1 MSGAVSFVLGLL
13 GLGAA
18 GGSMLDRMPLKIR
31 GLHEVQARVSGILML
46 QRLLCANVFEKSII
60 LFMTAALIALVNF
73 GGSIHLVH
81 ICILK
86 NVTGSK
92 RILMHKEFRMIMRFW
107 MKFAI

>member
-18 GGSMLDRMPLKIR
+18 GGINAGQNAAENKRI
-31 GLHEVQARVSGILML
+31 ARSPST

>member
-18 GGSMLDRMPLKIR
+18 GGINAGQNAAEIR